1 MDTLFAHSSLIH
13 TPSYIKSPHL
23 GWDWSQMLTLL
34 TLALN
39 WELSLILSEPSVICH
54 VYHCLDNILNIK
66 HEKHLRI
73 IPCSI
78 ICFQV
83 FKMKAHTDLLSKLC
97 LDCNVL
103 TVLVTSDLYLGC
115 VKRLVLDWHV
125 EAMHSELSTKLHGF
139 NPKENCSIYLLDL
152 LPKLRRLDWSLTPQL
167 FQQQW
172 WLHVVTEDDF
182 MLSWR

>member
-1 MDTLFAHSSLIH
+1 MANDGPNLLIKLFKHRGDTMDTLFAHSSLIH

-66 HEKHLRI
+66 HEKHLRK

-115 VKRLVLDWHV
+115 VKCLVFTRLWIWLCQAKMEYGAVR
-125 EAMHSELSTKLHGF
+125 TQ
-139 NPKENCSIYLLDL
+139 
-152 LPKLRRLDWSLTPQL
+152 RLG
-167 FQQQW
+167 
-172 WLHVVTEDDF
+172 
-182 MLSWR
+182 